1 MAENPQEKGK
11 DKNKGKGK
19 GKDKELTPK
28 EYLANLGF
36 AMELIRSDASLG
48 EWIERVRKYMDENDG
63 RPPTSYAL
71 DEMKKGIDWF
81 ERFDALQEEARMQQA
96 DPRRK
101 ADWERSLEIEQQ
113 KVRTLAQNAGAPL
126 SDEDIKTIA
135 LDARLD
141 GLTDLEIQQRMQPFI
156 ESAIVEGRDLGGSA
170 ANFEREIV
178 QWSRRNGLILTG
190 PTVAKYVQAGIEGRS
205 SIEDIKNDLRR
216 TYLIGQYPGWA
227 DRIEQGYDP
236 ADIAQPYRE
245 RMANLLEID
254 DMDIDLNDNLLQRGM
269 QSVGA
274 DGKPRVMP
282 LYEFEQ
288 EVRKDPRWQQTNNA
302 YQAYAQLTQRVLSM
316 FGMD

>member
-1 MAENPQEKGK
+1 MAESPQEENKGK
-11 DKNKGKGK
+11 DKGKEK
-19 GKDKELTPK
+19 KMTPK

-36 AMELIRSDASLG
+36 AMELIKSDPSLR
-48 EWIERVRKYMDENDG
+48 EWIQRVRKYMDENDG
-63 RPPTSYAL
+63 RTPTSYAL
-71 DEMKKGIDWF
+71 DEMKEGIDWF
-81 ERFDALQEEARMQQA
+81 ERFNALQEEARMQQA
-96 DPRRK
+96 DPRRE
-101 ADWERSLEIEQQ
+101 ADWKRSLEIEQQ
-113 KVRTLAQNAGAPL
+113 KVRLLAQQAGAPL

-156 ESAIVEGRDLGGSA
+156 ETAIVEGADLGGSA

-178 QWSRRNGLILTG
+178 QWSRRNGLTLTG
-190 PTVAKYVQAGIEGRS
+190 QTVARYVQAGVEGRS

-236 ADIAQPYRE
+236 ADIVQPYRE

-269 QSVGA
+269 QSVGQ

-288 EVRKDPRWQQTNNA
+288 EVRKDPRWQKTNNA
-302 YQAYAQLTQRVLSM
+302 YESYSRLADQVLSM
-316 FGMD
+316 FGLR